1 MTPSLPPS
9 FSPDSVAI
17 VGAAVRFPG
26 APTLEAYRRLL
37 LEGRQAM
44 RPIPAE
50 RLAGSL
56 HAALSRQPGYVAME
70 STLEDI
76 EVFDAGFFGLSPRE
90 ALILD
95 PQHRHLLECTWHA
108 YEQAGILPGD
118 REDHR
123 TGVFTSVS
131 HSAYLTRFLMP
142 HFLAGRLDVIETS
155 LANDKDY
162 AAARLAW
169 KLNLKGPAAAI
180 QTACSSSLVATHMA
194 CRSLLDG
201 ECDLAVVGAATI
213 TVPSGLGYPYSDRGI
228 LSRDGLCRPFSAD
241 ASGTLFASG
250 AAVILLKRLE
260 EACRDQDRILACIR
274 GSAVNNDGGQR
285 AGFTAPNVDGQSAVI
300 AEALA
305 VAGIDPGEIQY
316 VEGHGTA
323 TPLGDPVEVTALTDA
338 FTADG
343 PLPSGQVALGSVK
356 GNLGHLDTVAGLA
369 GLLKVALALEA
380 ETLLPT
386 PHAAT
391 PNPALNLPATPFR
404 LVPTAEPWRRGP
416 RRRLA
421 SVSSFGMGGTNAHA
435 VIEEAPLPRP
445 PAPGRVVELLVFSA
459 RSDDDAAT
467 VAGRLAD
474 HLSAHPTL
482 SLTDVAHTLRVGRR
496 PLTDRRMLVAAS
508 LPEAA
513 DALHNSRYARSRI
526 AETPPPTVL
535 VFPGQG
541 SQYPGLAADL
551 LDHDP
556 LFAGHFQR
564 LRHLILI
571 AGGPDI
577 TGPELRTE
585 AVHHTAL
592 AQPLLFATQTALAL
606 TLLDLGLKPAL
617 LIGHSVGE
625 IAAACLAGRLNE
637 ADAARL
643 VVCRARAMA
652 DAPEGGMLLLSAETG
667 VAQHLITQVQQD
679 LPPGNVL
686 ELAAFNA
693 PGAVVAGGDPAA
705 IAALEQTARQNGIS
719 CTHLHTSHAFHTAL
733 MDTAAATVGGLTLP
747 PVTGDGQIRLVSTL
761 TGILAG
767 PDMGTA
773 AYWAEQIRQPVRFA
787 AALQTALDLGGRL
800 FVEVGAPG
808 GLEAALQPQRGQTDG
823 IQTVSLLPSRR
834 AATQPD
840 AAQRAVLS
848 GIGTLWLSG
857 HDLDWNRLDQPFL
870 PRRRLDLPGYPFRRD
885 RHWPDLPA
893 SCDLQSRDLHAS
905 APDGQ
910 RLPPLFADSETSPAA
925 IGQTALADR
934 TLPTGFVL
942 PRQPRPAD
950 SPAYDAPH
958 GDLEHRLANLWEEFL
973 LIAPIGRNDNFLAF
987 GGTSITALQVVQ
999 ALSSD
1004 GITITVRDLFSTPT
1018 LTALAA
1024 HVAANPIAPAPQE
1037 AAAAPLP
1044 PPPAVDAE
1052 SMATITAQLLGTA

>member
-1 MTPSLPPS
+1 MTPSLPPA
-9 FSPDSVAI
+9 FSSDSIAI
-17 VGAAVRFPG
+17 IGAAVRFPG

-44 RPIPAE
+44 RPVPAE

-95 PQHRHLLECTWHA
+95 PQHRHLLECAWHA
-108 YEQAGILPGD
+108 YEQAGIVPGD
-118 REDHR
+118 RDDHR

-142 HFLAGRLDVIETS
+142 HFQAGRLDVIETS

-213 TVPSGLGYPYSDRGI
+213 TVPSGLGYPYSEKGI
-228 LSRDGLCRPFSAD
+228 LSRDGRCRPFAAD

-250 AAVILLKRLE
+250 VAVILLKRLE
-260 EACRDQDRILACIR
+260 EAHRDQDRVLACIR

-305 VAGIDPGEIQY
+305 VAGVDPGEIQY

-338 FTADG
+338 FTAG
-343 PLPSGQVALGSVK
+343 SPLPPGQVALGSVK

-404 LVPTAEPWRRGP
+404 LVPAAEPWRRGP

-435 VIEEAPLPRP
+435 VVEEAPLPLP
-445 PAPGRVVELLVFSA
+445 PAPGREVELLVFSA
-459 RSDDDAAT
+459 RTAEDATA
-467 VAGRLAD
+467 VADRLAD
-474 HLSAHPTL
+474 HLSAHPAL
-482 SLTDVAHTLRVGRR
+482 SLTDVAHTLRVGRTA
-496 PLTDRRMLVAAS
+496 LADRRMLVAAS
-508 LPEAA
+508 LPEAVE
-513 DALHNSRYARSRI
+513 ALRTGRYARSRI
-526 AETPPPTVL
+526 ADTPPPAVL

-551 LDHDP
+551 LDRDP
-556 LFAGHFQR
+556 LFSRHFQR
-564 LRHLILI
+564 LRGRILM
-571 AGGPDI
+571 AGGPDV
-577 TGPELRTE
+577 TGPESRTE

-592 AQPLLFATQTALAL
+592 AQPLLFVTQMALAL

-625 IAAACLAGRLNE
+625 IAAACLSGRLKE
-637 ADAARL
+637 DGAARL

-652 DAPEGGMLLLSAETG
+652 AAPAGAMLLLSADTETTRR
-667 VAQHLITQVQQD
+667 LITLARRD
-679 LPPGNVL
+679 LSPERVL

-693 PGAVVAGGDPAA
+693 TGAVVAGGDQAA
-705 IAALEQTARQNGIS
+705 IAALEQTARQDGIS
-719 CTHLHTSHAFHTAL
+719 CTRLHTSHAFHTAL
-733 MDTAAATVGGLTLP
+733 MDGAATAVSGLTLP
-747 PVTGDGQIRLVSTL
+747 PVDGGGPLRVISTL
-761 TGILAG
+761 TGTVAG
-767 PDMGTA
+767 PDMGTT
-773 AYWAEQIRQPVRFA
+773 AYWADQIRQPVRFA
-787 AALQTALDLGGRL
+787 DALQTALDLGGRL
-800 FVEVGAPG
+800 FIEVGAPG
-808 GLEAALQPQRGQTDG
+808 GLEAALQALSRQTDSLR
-823 IQTVSLLPSRR
+823 TVSLLPSRR

-840 AAQRAVLS
+840 AARRMFLS

-857 HDLDWNRLDQPFL
+857 HDPDWARLDQPFL
-870 PRRRLDLPGYPFRRD
+870 PRQRVDLPGYPFRKE
-885 RHWPDLPA
+885 RHWPERPDLRETEE
-893 SCDLQSRDLHAS
+893 Q
-905 APDGQ
+905 Q
-910 RLPPLFADSETSPAA
+910 LPSLFADGEASPES

-942 PRQPRPAD
+942 PRQPRPAE
-950 SPAYDAPH
+950 SPAYDSPQ
-958 GDLEHRLANLWEEFL
+958 GDLEHRLASLWEEFL
-973 LIAPIGRNDNFLAF
+973 LIAPIGRNDNFLAL
-987 GGTSITALQVVQ
+987 GGSSITALQVVQ

-1004 GITITVRDLFSTPT
+1004 GTAITVRDLFSTPT
-1018 LTALAA
+1018 LTALAT
-1024 HVAANPIAPAPQE
+1024 HVAAKTVSPSPQDAPAAPAP
-1037 AAAAPLP
+1037 AP
-1044 PPPAVDAE
+1044 VDAE
-1052 SMATITAQLLGTA
+1052 SMATIAAQLLGTA